1 MALGKRLI
9 NTGAAAAACS
19 TDSVQAF
26 GADAAYSSNIA
37 LYELNSDGGITDFV
51 PDTTLTYD
59 GIASNVT
66 YATGHI
72 GNAAVFNGSNSYI
85 NLGDPT
91 SGITTAN
98 YSISFWVNTTSTST
112 SYLISKYL
120 TDGLDST
127 DVFRVMNLSGGTIS
141 FRTSTFGGGSARD
154 ITSTT
159 SINDGNWHHILFTV
173 TPSTSKLYIDGTQEG
188 GDSTLYTAVTPSTVT
203 RNVTVGR
210 HDAGDN
216 YFNGKIDQ
224 VRIFDKAISAEDVAT
239 LYAETSSTA
248 SNTNPLSEGS
258 GVALYSLDY
267 DASEASGYYDGTPTN
282 VEFGVGG
289 KINYGARFNGSSS
302 YIDTGATLLG
312 QTYTV
317 SLWFNANTIT
327 SSSDGDTL
335 YAQYDSA
342 DVGRH
347 IVSIYNGNL
356 RIFVGGQT
364 VQTISTTWST
374 STWTHLVVVKNSSG
388 YEAFVNG
395 SSIGTSSLTAS
406 IDVTENTMIGGDDGL
421 AGYGFD
427 GSLDQVR
434 IFSKALDETT
444 NGEISAL
451 YAETACVYECTTD
464 DVNYPFSDGTN
475 VEAYYKLDNS
485 SEDYVGGND
494 GSDTNVEYRFGRFGQ
509 AAVFNGS
516 SSKIVTTA
524 DFDGSTSGGSSISFW
539 FKTTQTTAKTLF
551 GSDTTQGGAGQG
563 STIYIGPASGS
574 LADESISFWDF
585 NGSTTSVFYA
595 KGGSTYYQDG
605 NWHHCT
611 IISTSSSKQIWIDGQ
626 SQTVYYFSSG
636 SASANAKLTDIIIG
650 DDDTG
655 GGYNF
660 DGSLDQVRIYNTAL
674 DSTDVSN
681 LYAETVSDTST
692 LSFPSGKTAI
702 ATYQLD
708 GNSTDLSGNYNGTD
722 TNVTY
727 AYDGTE
733 SNITYEFGRF
743 GQAAV
748 FNGSSSYITSN
759 SLPSIGTGDFTF
771 SCWFNQNSGNS
782 QGALFS
788 TTTQWFAAN
797 GYDGKVLMVTDDAV
811 TKKGDTTY
819 GQDTWNHAVFA
830 RESGVLKI
838 YQNGIEVFSGAYTD
852 SWDMTQ
858 FGIGVA
864 RAFGSRVY
872 YFNGKI
878 DQVRIFSSA
887 LTSSQVTEL
896 YNEKPEVDTS
906 NFKTVL
912 YKGDGSSDYISNAGF
927 QPDLVWVK
935 NRGKATNH
943 NLFDSIR
950 GNKRLII
957 TASAETSL
965 IPFEPFGLP
974 SFEKNGFYI
983 GDNYNGDYGL
993 NGNPSGQYGS
1003 SSGYVAWCWKGGGD
1017 AVLNEQGSIDS
1028 QVSANT
1034 EAGFSIVKY
1043 TADGS
1048 ASMTVGH
1055 GLSQSPE
1062 IVISKRL
1069 DSSQDWGVYTN
1080 VSTGNNT
1087 TNWLSLNDTD
1097 AYGSGSFMTLS
1108 STLLSAVATGAF
1120 WGQGNQIAYCWHSVA
1135 GYSKIG
1141 TYTGGGTSKRVYV
1154 DNNNDGTGTG
1164 GFKPSFVM
1172 IKASSSLGGNQA
1184 YGSWVI
1190 HDDKRAIESTD
1201 NVTNP
1206 LYANRSYQEGLRG
1219 QGSSGSGV
1227 LDLAFNDDGFTIN
1240 HNGHEANGSGIT
1252 YIYMAFK

>member
-72 GNAAVFNGSNSYI
+72 GNAAVFNGSSSYI

-574 LADESISFWDF
+574 FADESISFWDF

-655 GGYNF
+655 GGFN
-660 DGSLDQVRIYNTAL
+660 
-674 DSTDVSN
+674 
-681 LYAETVSDTST
+681 
-692 LSFPSGKTAI
+692 
-702 ATYQLD
+702 
-708 GNSTDLSGNYNGTD
+708 
-722 TNVTY
+722 
-727 AYDGTE
+727 
-733 SNITYEFGRF
+733 
-743 GQAAV
+743 
-748 FNGSSSYITSN
+748 FNGS
-759 SLPSIGTGDFTF
+759 
-771 SCWFNQNSGNS
+771 
-782 QGALFS
+782 
-788 TTTQWFAAN
+788 
-797 GYDGKVLMVTDDAV
+797 
-811 TKKGDTTY
+811 
-819 GQDTWNHAVFA
+819 
-830 RESGVLKI
+830 
-838 YQNGIEVFSGAYTD
+838 
-852 SWDMTQ
+852 
-858 FGIGVA
+858 
-864 RAFGSRVY
+864 
-872 YFNGKI
+872 I
-878 DQVRIFSSA
+878 DQVRLYSTA
-887 LTSSQVTEL
+887 LTSSQVTQL
-896 YNEKPEVDTS
+896 YEEKPCADTS

-912 YKGDGSSDYISNAGF
+912 WEGTGSTQYISNVGM
-927 QPDLVWVK
+927 DLETDGGLVWIK
-935 NRGKATNH
+935 SRTDGTH
-943 NLFDSIR
+943 WHILHDSIR
-950 GNKRLII
+950 GAGNRLFSNTTNAESYYAASLQSFDKNGFTVGADSDINANGDDHVAWVWRANKDAVNIGVNSI
-957 TASAETSL
+957 TAST
-965 IPFEPFGLP
+965 P
-974 SFEKNGFYI
+974 SI
-983 GDNYNGDYGL
+983 ASD
-993 NGNPSGQYGS
+993 
-1003 SSGYVAWCWKGGGD
+1003 
-1017 AVLNEQGSIDS
+1017 
-1028 QVSANT
+1028 VSANT

-1043 TADGS
+1043 TGNTGVDQ
-1048 ASMTVGH
+1048 TVGT
-1055 GLSQSPE
+1055 GLTTPCD
-1062 IVISKRL
+1062 IVIVKRLTDSGYSWCVGGSVVGNGNNLYL
-1069 DSSQDWGVYTN
+1069 DSSGELLVRDRIKSVQSETFTVEQ
-1080 VSTGNNT
+1080 VHEVNNT
-1087 TNWLSLNDTD
+1087 GKD
-1097 AYGSGSFMTLS
+1097 Y
-1108 STLLSAVATGAF
+1108 
-1120 WGQGNQIAYCWHSVA
+1120 IAYCWHSVA
-1135 GYSKIG
+1135 EYSKMG
-1141 TYTGGGTSKRVYV
+1141 SYSGGSSGSSNVIVT
-1154 DNNNDGTGTG
+1154 
-1164 GFKPSFVM
+1164 GFKPSFLMVKRTDQAGDAWQM
-1172 IKASSSLGGNQA
+1172 FDIVRGGSDTFDNYLQADNSSAEVSYSA
-1184 YGSWVI
+1184 
-1190 HDDKRAIESTD
+1190 RE
-1201 NVTNP
+1201 VTF
-1206 LYANRSYQEGLRG
+1206 AN
-1219 QGSSGSGV
+1219 
-1227 LDLAFNDDGFTIN
+1227 DGFYWTN
-1240 HNGHEANGSGIT
+1240 AESGTNISGGT

>member
-1 MALGKRLI
+1 MIGTSQLI
-9 NTGAAAAACS
+9 N
-19 TDSVQAF
+19 AF
-26 GADAAYSSNIA
+26 GAPVCFTDTTDIFKDRSGVA
-37 LYELNSDGGITDFV
+37 LYSLDYDASDTGG
-51 PDTTLTYD
+51 
-59 GIASNVT
+59 AS
-66 YATGHI
+66 GKF
-72 GNAAVFNGSNSYI
+72 GEAAIFNGSSSYI

-811 TKKGDTTY
+811 TKKGDATY

-912 YKGDGSSDYISNAGF
+912 YEGNSSTQYISNVGM
-927 QPDLVWVK
+927 DLETNGGLVWLK
-935 NRGKATNH
+935 QRNSSQNH
-943 NLFDSIR
+943 GLFDTVR
-950 GNKRLII
+950 GVNSFLI
-957 TASAETSL
+957 SNSTSNVNTRTTDTL
-965 IPFEPFGLP
+965 S
-974 SFEKNGFYI
+974 SFDANGFTLTPYSSDAFI
-983 GDNYNGDYGL
+983 NY
-993 NGNPSGQYGS
+993 SGRTM
-1003 SSGYVAWCWKGGGD
+1003 VAWCWKGGGD
-1017 AVLNEQGSIDS
+1017 AVLNEEGTIDS